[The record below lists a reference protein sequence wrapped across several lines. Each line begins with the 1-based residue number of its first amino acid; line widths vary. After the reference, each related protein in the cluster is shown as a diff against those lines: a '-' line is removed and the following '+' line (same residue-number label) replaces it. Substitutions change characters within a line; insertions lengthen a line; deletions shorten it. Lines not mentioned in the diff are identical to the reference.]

1 MTKYLKTQ
9 ATAKKGINHIKSIV
23 KRSGCH
29 FFEIRQEN
37 DIGLDAII
45 ELYEND
51 IPTGKMFAVQVK
63 SGKSFYTATKQMCK
77 ISIEKHRDYWLNH
90 DFPVIGIVYVPALF
104 EAFVVD
110 IKKYLL
116 QNPTATV
123 IKYEASEMSKF
134 NFYNFNNIIKPG
146 RLNLISDEEKFMI
159 FTEEFENKSFRF
171 LINLTSMPL
180 KKVIPA
186 LYASSSF
193 VEFIREMEYNIISVN
208 EMNLLKNQYKFIPVS
223 NKWHGVFHYSS
234 TKNIC
239 FEEQAVEYFSIKF
252 NELKKILLS
261 DEKK

>member
-1 MTKYLKTQ
+1 VV
-9 ATAKKGINHIKSIV
+9 KS
-23 KRSGCH
+23 SGCH

-51 IPTGKMFAVQVK
+51 MSTGKMFAIQIK
-63 SGKSFYTATKQMCK
+63 SGNSFYLPTKQICN
-77 ISIEKHRDYWLNH
+77 IPIEKHRDYWLNH

-134 NFYNFNNIIKPG
+134 NFYNFNNIIKPS
-146 RLNLISDEEKFMI
+146 RLNWISDEEKFMV

-193 VEFIREMEYNIISVN
+193 VKFIREMEYNIISVS
-208 EMNLLKNQYKFIPVS
+208 EMNLLKNKYKFIPVS
-223 NKWHGVFHYSS
+223 NKWHGVFYYSS
-234 TKNIC
+234 SKNIC
-239 FEEQAVEYFSIKF
+239 FEEQAIEYFITKF
-252 NELKKILLS
+252 NELKKNLLS
-261 DEKK
+261 DGRK

>member
-9 ATAKKGINHIKSIV
+9 ATAKKGINYIKRVV
-23 KRSGCH
+23 KSSGCH

-63 SGKSFYTATKQMCK
+63 SGKSFYTPTKQSCK
-77 ISIEKHRDYWLNH
+77 IPIEKHRDYWLNH

-116 QNPTATV
+116 QNPTAMV
-123 IKYEASEMSKF
+123 IKYEASEMFKF
-134 NFYNFNNIIKPG
+134 NFHNFNNIIKLD
-146 RLNLISDEEKFMI
+146 RLNLISDEEKFMV

-171 LINLTSMPL
+171 LINLASMSL

-193 VEFIREMEYNIISVN
+193 VEFIRKMDYNIISVS
-208 EMNLLKNQYKFIPVS
+208 EMNSLKNKHKFIPVS
-223 NKWHGVFHYSS
+223 NKWHGIFHYSNN
-234 TKNIC
+234 KNLC
-239 FEEQAVEYFSIKF
+239 FEEQAVEYFNIKF
-252 NELKKILLS
+252 NELKKALLS
-261 DEKK
+261 DERK